1 MKTIAFVASALTL
14 GVMIAMTIG
23 AVQHSTVQNDSL
35 RASTARALGAAA
47 NVTPS
52 TRHDFILTLQ
62 SVAPG
67 NLASLPSALDGAPA
81 LPAPPR

>member
-1 MKTIAFVASALTL
+1 MKTIAFVASTLLL

-35 RASTARALGAAA
+35 RASTASALRAAA
-47 NVTPS
+47 QVTPS
-52 TRHDFILTLQ
+52 SHHNFVLTLQ
-62 SVAPG
+62 AVAPN